1 MLYYNSIEN
10 QLSKQDNPFSI
21 LFCHQPKMSSLK
33 MSSNEITINDSCWGQ
48 RWHKYVAVDFYY
60 KLK

>member
-1 MLYYNSIEN
+1 
-10 QLSKQDNPFSI
+10 
-21 LFCHQPKMSSLK
+21 MSSLK